1 MHPYHPPGLTAQSL
15 AVAKIKEM
23 KYWIRLT
30 KEAAQ
35 RNDEKVDLK
44 LSGKADELRSRLEE
58 FFGLDTKAIV
68 NASAAGVASMKKED
82 VVDEEIRARQWADW
96 QALAE
101 EWRHAASHQLLFRL
115 QPEGQALPIDRD
127 PVLFKSICDVL
138 DAFPPLATD
147 PILAP
152 VPNVASLSHETIAI
166 WLESARLRQDRM
178 ALALLRVV
186 REHIYNVSQAA
197 HLMATSQTGATLYS
211 STPSSRAPTPPVS
224 YPSRPE
230 SACPQLLVQRSISD
244 YSASIAP
251 QSSPVIADTPSA
263 SDVAISNTSVVNL
276 ISLPTANTLQDAI
289 AQCESGLVA
298 RIRAMYGPPDGKK
311 GTAAEPVTWSRYKTN
326 VTRRERLFQVLKSDF
341 KNDKDRFFSFFSKPA
356 KAVGAGSKRSH
367 AEVDNDSPPLVVC
380 YSVSQVLQAIHKC
393 NSDIRSV
400 TKSMGTE
407 ERAARWGMKNDFE
420 IWRELGMESY
430 G

>member
-197 HLMATSQTGATLYS
+197 HLVRY
-211 STPSSRAPTPPVS
+211 
-224 YPSRPE
+224 
-230 SACPQLLVQRSISD
+230 D
-244 YSASIAP
+244 
-251 QSSPVIADTPSA
+251 
-263 SDVAISNTSVVNL
+263 DVAISNTSVVNL